1 LGGLPGGGGGFVGS
15 GVVVARSA
23 TKRNFPD
30 ESITIGPGTT
40 GALTVLLVPRIVT
53 VSWLNGTGLPTAVVF
68 PEESTFNVKIP
79 VVLPGHEELRFKITY
94 ANVPAGFTTIEVGI
108 PFNTQVRL
116 DVSFGVLA
124 ISDRWPLNRLKLNV
138 SISAD
143 PWLPTK
149 TSPSDD
155 GL

>member
-15 GVVVARSA
+15 GAVVARSA

-40 GALTVLLVPRIVT
+40 GGGGLTWVFVPRIRT
-53 VSWLNGTGLPTAVVF
+53 FSGLKGTGLPTAVVF
-68 PEESTFNVKIP
+68 PAESTFKVKIP
-79 VVLPGHEELRFKITY
+79 VVLPGHEVFEFKITY
-94 ANVPAGFTTIEVGI
+94 ANVPAGFTTIDVGI
-108 PFNTQVRL
+108 PFNTQVWL

-124 ISDRWPLNRLKLNV
+124 ISDRWPLKRLKLKV

-143 PWLPTK
+143 P
-149 TSPSDD
+149 
-155 GL
+155 